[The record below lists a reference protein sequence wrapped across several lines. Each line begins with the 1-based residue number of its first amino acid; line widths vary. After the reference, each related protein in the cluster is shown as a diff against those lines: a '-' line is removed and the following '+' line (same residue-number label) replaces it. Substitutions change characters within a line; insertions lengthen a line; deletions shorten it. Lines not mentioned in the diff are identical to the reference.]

1 MLGAIAGDVIGS
13 VYEQKH
19 VKVTDFALFSEASR
33 FTDDSVMTA
42 AVADALLH
50 GRPYA
55 DNLRTFYRHY
65 PKAGYGYLFSSWGRG
80 EIAEPYQSYGNG
92 SAMRVSPV
100 AYIHDDLDAVLAE
113 AAASAAVT
121 HDHPDGLAGAKAVAA
136 AIFLARAGADK
147 AAIKAWLDERFA
159 YDLDRRLDDIR
170 PDYRFDATC
179 PGSVGEAILAFLES
193 TDFESAVRLAVS
205 LGGDA
210 DTQAAIAGAIAEAY
224 YQGVP
229 EAIEAEVFACLD
241 SRLAGVTRNFR
252 ARYLAG
258 GYRL

>member
-19 VKVTDFALFSEASR
+19 VKVTDFPLFSEASR
-33 FTDDSVMTA
+33 FTDDSVMTV

-50 GRPYA
+50 GRPYE

-65 PKAGYGYLFSSWGRG
+65 PKAGYGYLFGAWGRG

-100 AYIHDDLDAVLAE
+100 AYVHDDLDAVLAE

-121 HDHPDGLAGAKAVAA
+121 HDHPDGVAGAKAVAA
-136 AIFLARAGADK
+136 AIFLARAGEDK
-147 AAIKAWLDERFA
+147 AAIKAWLGETFA
-159 YDLDRRLDDIR
+159 YDLDRRLDDVR

-193 TDFESAVRLAVS
+193 TGFESAVRLAVS

-210 DTQAAIAGAIAEAY
+210 DTQAAIAGSIAEAY
-224 YQGVP
+224 YEGIP
-229 EAIEAEVFACLD
+229 EEIEAEVFARLD